1 MKPPNMEP
9 PRVSTPNS
17 PSSDLPAEPEQA
29 IEALAR
35 RLDSLESTAVTRAQF
50 EELKQL
56 VKAVAARL
64 DQLAPPNEVPDD
76 HLAIMS
82 AVFAAT
88 IGKRFR
94 IKHVR
99 HLAEPSGWTQ
109 AGRVNLHAQRH
120 VRRS

>member
-1 MKPPNMEP
+1 MKSSNEIQSVPPNIA
-9 PRVSTPNS
+9 
-17 PSSDLPAEPEQA
+17 AEQLSRL
-29 IEALAR
+29 AL
-35 RLDSLESTAVTRAQF
+35 RLDDVTAASVTRQEF
-50 EELKQL
+50 EDLRQTVRSL
-56 VKAVAARL
+56 ASRL
-64 DQLAPPNEVPDD
+64 EQIAPVDQVPDE

-94 IKHVR
+94 IRQVQHVT
-99 HLAEPSGWTQ
+99 EPGGWAQ

>member
-1 MKPPNMEP
+1 MSPKTDP
-9 PRVSTPNS
+9 TNS
-17 PSSDLPAEPEQA
+17 LPLETRLA
-29 IEALAR
+29 IESIAKR
-35 RLDSLESTAVTRAQF
+35 VDSLEASVVTRAQF

-56 VKAVAARL
+56 LKKLALRL
-64 DQLAPPNEVPDD
+64 DQIAPPDQIPDE

-94 IKHVR
+94 IRQVQ
-99 HLAEPSGWTQ
+99 HLGETSGWTQ

-120 VRRS
+120 VHRS

>member
-1 MKPPNMEP
+1 MTH
-9 PRVSTPNS
+9 SADSDGSS
-17 PSSDLPAEPEQA
+17 PAVISDSIAV
-29 IEALAR
+29 
-35 RLDSLESTAVTRAQF
+35 VTRRMDALEVAAVSRQEF
-50 EELKQL
+50 DELKQL
-56 VKAVAARL
+56 IKSLAARL
-64 DQLAPPNEVPDD
+64 EQVAPANQIPDE

-88 IGKRFR
+88 LGKRFR
-94 IKHVR
+94 IRQVQ